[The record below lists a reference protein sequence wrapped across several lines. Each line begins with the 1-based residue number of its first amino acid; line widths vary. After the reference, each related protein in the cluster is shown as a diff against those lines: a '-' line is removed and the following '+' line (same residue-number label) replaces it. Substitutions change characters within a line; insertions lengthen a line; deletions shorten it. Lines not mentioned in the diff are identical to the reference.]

1 MRNKG
6 LRSQESSSE
15 EERGTEERKE
25 GQEVAAGGIL
35 PPALFFMEKQTK
47 LLLITNDRNLREW
60 FEEFC
65 RRYRDIEGRALAEA
79 RDVERRIAAI
89 KPQALLL
96 DIPSLGFDAAIFQ
109 RIKAVEPLLPITAVT
124 SAGNAGE
131 RMQSLE
137 QGAYSTIEKPL
148 PAGEEVHCIVSNAVN
163 DYRERRDTARAVSEM
178 KSRCEADRLNLLEL
192 ELVKGLQH
200 MIGET
205 EEPVSIFKHS
215 FSLIKNYLTFDVFAA
230 LVPRQ
235 QETEIYVYP
244 NVALSEQIAES
255 ITSTLIK
262 KMTRLAE
269 QERKIKVVIHGKTA
283 GPSAADDLRAVIV
296 PLITSNR
303 TYGYV
308 GIYRG
313 TPFPY
318 EEESVF
324 KRFCSHMATALEK
337 INLFE
342 EIKSLSVNDG
352 LTGLHNHLFIMSK
365 LEQEVQRSQRY
376 GSPLS
381 VIIFDIDDFKEIN
394 DKFGHLAGD
403 TVLVELARMLKG
415 GVRSIDSVGR
425 YGGEEFLVILPETD
439 GKDAVV
445 IGDRLRELVA
455 EAAFSYDEKAI
466 RLSVSGGVASY
477 SEDSSASKLIGI
489 ADEHLYK
496 AKSEGKNMVL
506 YGES

>member
-1 MRNKG
+1 MRNEG
-6 LRSQESSSE
+6 LRGQESYPE
-15 EERGTEERKE
+15 KERGAKERKE

-35 PPALFFMEKQTK
+35 PPRSLFMEKQTK
-47 LLLITNDRNLREW
+47 LLIITNDQNLRQW

-65 RRYRDIEGRALAEA
+65 RRYHDMEGRILAEA

-89 KPQALLL
+89 KPQALVL
-96 DIPSLGFDAAIFQ
+96 DIPSVGFDTAIFQ
-109 RIKAVEPLLPITAVT
+109 RIKAAEPLLPIIAVT
-124 SAGNAGE
+124 AAGNAGE

-148 PAGEEVHCIVSNAVN
+148 PSSEEVHCIVTNAVN
-163 DYRERRDTARAVSEM
+163 GYRERKDTALAVSEM
-178 KSRCEADRLNLLEL
+178 KSRCETDRLNLLEL

-244 NVALSEQIAES
+244 NVSLSEQIAES
-255 ITSTLIK
+255 ITGTLIK

-269 QERKIKVVIHGKTA
+269 DERKIKVVIHGKAA
-283 GPSAADDLRAVIV
+283 GPSPLDDLRAVIV

-308 GIYRG
+308 GIYRSTAFG
-313 TPFPY
+313 Y

-352 LTGLHNHLFIMSK
+352 LTGLHNHLFIVSK

-403 TVLVELARMLKG
+403 TVLVEMAQTLKA

-439 GKDAVV
+439 GEAAVV
-445 IGDRLRELVA
+445 IGDRLREKVA
-455 EAAFSYDEKAI
+455 EGTFSYDEKAI
-466 RLSVSGGVASY
+466 HLSISGGVASY
-477 SEDSSASKLIGI
+477 SADSSASRLIGI
-489 ADEHLYK
+489 ADENLYK

-506 YGES
+506 YGDK

>member
-1 MRNKG
+1 
-6 LRSQESSSE
+6 
-15 EERGTEERKE
+15 
-25 GQEVAAGGIL
+25 
-35 PPALFFMEKQTK
+35 
-47 LLLITNDRNLREW
+47 
-60 FEEFC
+60 
-65 RRYRDIEGRALAEA
+65 
-79 RDVERRIAAI
+79 
-89 KPQALLL
+89 
-96 DIPSLGFDAAIFQ
+96 
-109 RIKAVEPLLPITAVT
+109 
-124 SAGNAGE
+124 
-131 RMQSLE
+131 
-137 QGAYSTIEKPL
+137 
-148 PAGEEVHCIVSNAVN
+148 
-163 DYRERRDTARAVSEM
+163 
-178 KSRCEADRLNLLEL
+178 
-192 ELVKGLQH
+192 
-200 MIGET
+200 
-205 EEPVSIFKHS
+205 
-215 FSLIKNYLTFDVFAA
+215 
-230 LVPRQ
+230 
-235 QETEIYVYP
+235 
-244 NVALSEQIAES
+244 
-255 ITSTLIK
+255 
-262 KMTRLAE
+262 MTRLAE

>member
-1 MRNKG
+1 
-6 LRSQESSSE
+6 
-15 EERGTEERKE
+15 
-25 GQEVAAGGIL
+25 
-35 PPALFFMEKQTK
+35 MEKKTK
-47 LLLITNDRNLREW
+47 LFIITNDQNLRQW

-65 RRYRDIEGRALAEA
+65 RRYRDIEGRVLAEA
-79 RDVERRIAAI
+79 HDVERRIAAI

-96 DIPSLGFDAAIFQ
+96 DIPSLGFDAALFQ
-109 RIKAVEPLLPITAVT
+109 RIKAVEPHLPIIALTA
-124 SAGNAGE
+124 AGNAGE
-131 RMQSLE
+131 RLQSLE

-148 PAGEEVHCIVSNAVN
+148 PSGEEVHSIVSNAAN
-163 DYRERRDTARAVSEM
+163 GCRQRRDTARAVSEM
-178 KSRCEADRLNLLEL
+178 RERCEADRLNLVEL

-215 FSLIKNYLTFDVFAA
+215 FSLIKHYLAFDAFAA

-235 QETEIYVYP
+235 QEAEIYVYP

-255 ITSTLIK
+255 ITGTLIR

-269 QERKIKVVIHGKTA
+269 QETKIKVVIHGEAA
-283 GPSAADDLRAVIV
+283 GPSSSDDLRAVVV

-303 TYGYV
+303 TYGYAA
-308 GIYRG
+308 IYRS
-313 TPFPY
+313 TPFAY

-352 LTGLHNHLFIMSK
+352 LTGLHNHLFIVSK

-381 VIIFDIDDFKEIN
+381 IIIFDIDDFKEVN
-394 DKFGHLAGD
+394 DRFGHLAGD
-403 TVLVELARMLKG
+403 TVLVELAQMLKK
-415 GVRSIDSVGR
+415 GVRSIDSLGR
-425 YGGEEFLVILPETD
+425 YGGEEFLLILPETD
-439 GKDAVV
+439 GSAAVV
-445 IGDRLRELVA
+445 MGDRLREEVA
-455 EAAFSYDEKAI
+455 EGAFSYGEK
-466 RLSVSGGVASY
+466 RLHLSISGGVASFR
-477 SEDSSASKLIGI
+477 EDGSASALIGI
-489 ADEHLYK
+489 ADQNLYK
-496 AKSEGKNMVL
+496 AKSGGKNMVL
-506 YGES
+506 YDGN